1 MKFSSLLKTTIV
13 GLLGFFSLPTASS
26 CDPNLALISHPYW
39 DKFSNY
45 LTEYNKEYSPWELEG
60 RFTNFVANYG
70 KIIEN
75 ELLDINEYMDLSE
88 DEFRDTMHLGCYTS
102 KQGYYQRLF
111 GCDSFEEILGEEI
124 PDSIDW
130 RDFGAVTPVKD
141 QGSCGSCW
149 SFSATGAMEGAFQI
163 NTGDL
168 VSLSEQQFVDCVDNG
183 CNGGLMDD
191 AFEYAEKNVLC
202 SEEELPYEGEEGTCE
217 DETVSGSASTVAAT
231 AVCDTG
237 LVLSGCVDVSSG
249 NETALKVAVSRG
261 PVAVAI
267 EADTATFQL
276 YSGGI
281 ITSIMCGTS
290 LDHGV
295 LVVGYGEDEGQL
307 YWTVKNS
314 WGDSWGED
322 GYVRIGRTD
331 DPTVNGDGVC
341 GIAMQASYPVV

>member
-1 MKFSSLLKTTIV
+1 MKLASLLKTTIV

-26 CDPNLALISHPYW
+26 CDPSLAHPFW
-39 DKFSNY
+39 DKFENY
-45 LTEYNKEYSPWELEG
+45 QLDYNKDYSTWELEE
-60 RFTNFVANYG
+60 RFNNFITNYE

-75 ELLDINEYMDLSE
+75 ELLDVNEYMDLSE
-88 DEFRDTMHLGCYTS
+88 KEFSEKVRLGCYIP
-102 KQGYYQRLF
+102 KQGYYQSLF
-111 GCDSFEEILGEEI
+111 GCDSFEEILGEVV

-130 RDFGAVTPVKD
+130 RDLGAVTPVKD

-163 NTGDL
+163 NNGTL

-191 AFEYAEKNVLC
+191 AFKYAEKNDLC
-202 SEEELPYEGEEGTCE
+202 TEDELPYEATDGTCE
-217 DETVSGSASTVAAT
+217 DESESSDD
-231 AVCDTG
+231 VCNTG
-237 LVLSGCVDVSSG
+237 LILSGCVDVPTG
-249 NETALKVAVSRG
+249 NETALKIAVSRG

-267 EADTATFQL
+267 EADKATFQL
-276 YSGGI
+276 YSSGI
-281 ITSIMCGTS
+281 ITSTLCGTS

-295 LVVGYGEDEGQL
+295 LVVGYGEEDGQL
-307 YWTVKNS
+307 YWIVKNS

-322 GYVRIGRTD
+322 GYVRIARTD
-331 DPTVNGDGVC
+331 DPAVQDDGVC